1 MLIFFKRRKIFCLP
15 KLYVHIQ
22 IGVENN
28 SARFSIKDDSGCV
41 PLGLKWASPPFFRG
55 TDCVLNTDLLDWLN
69 CFVLRKLKKK
79 KKKSLGKKCWP
90 WHESPITS
98 ADVRRTVFLNCCSVY
113 CFPVWVLVICSN
125 LFWLLSFGQI
135 KAKWFYLMFYFL
147 CFWPDLQVYDTVYV
161 LGAFTCTLSS
171 FTFAS

>member
-79 KKKSLGKKCWP
+79 KKKVLERNAGLGMKAP
-90 WHESPITS
+90 SPVPTS
-98 ADVRRTVFLNCCSVY
+98 AGLFSLIAVQYIVFLSEY
-113 CFPVWVLVICSN
+113 
-125 LFWLLSFGQI
+125 
-135 KAKWFYLMFYFL
+135 
-147 CFWPDLQVYDTVYV
+147 
-161 LGAFTCTLSS
+161 
-171 FTFAS
+171 